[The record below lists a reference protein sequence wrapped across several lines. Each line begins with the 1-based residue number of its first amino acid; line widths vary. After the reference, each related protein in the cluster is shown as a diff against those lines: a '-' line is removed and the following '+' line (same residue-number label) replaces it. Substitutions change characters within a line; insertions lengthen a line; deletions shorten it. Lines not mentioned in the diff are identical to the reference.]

1 MLNCEFFCR
10 DVVKKLMHTLKLLAD
25 HVVVSLFDYFLY
37 FDYLS
42 QVRQLHR
49 CHLQLPALVA
59 TTTVTNRSYKSSNE
73 VYVII

>member
-49 CHLQLPALVA
+49 CHLQLLALVA
-59 TTTVTNRSYKSSNE
+59 TTSVTNRSYKSSNE